1 MFEGTQPESQS
12 SSKKPWLIIFIV
24 AALVLG
30 GVLLYVMSK
39 SNARVPLSA
48 ASNATNPTKPA
59 VPAGNADPAHD
70 LEVSGATMDKD
81 RTGTTAV
88 WLVTLENKSTAY
100 TYSDI
105 KYETSYMGADN
116 NPVLVNQGTITVSLA
131 PGEQKKS
138 EFRDALYPA
147 GTAWFKIRVTGA
159 TPSVE

>member
-12 SSKKPWLIIFIV
+12 SSKSPWLILLIV

-30 GVLLYVMSK
+30 GAMLYVMSK

-48 ASNATNPTKPA
+48 AVNATNPAKPP
-59 VPAGNADPAHD
+59 VPAGKADPLHD
-70 LEVSGATMDKD
+70 LKVSGATMDKD

-88 WLVTLENKSTAY
+88 WLVTLENKSPSY
-100 TYSDI
+100 TYRKI
-105 KYETSYMGADN
+105 QYETSYMGADN
-116 NPVLVNQGTITVSLA
+116 NPILVNQGTFTVSLA